1 MIPLIETLRYRNS
14 DLFYFG
20 LACLVSAVLFA
31 ILIRLTDTQVAGVN
45 AWYKP
50 LKFALSIGIFAWTM
64 AWYTGYLPPSAS
76 ISLYNWVLII
86 LFGLEILYIA
96 IQAGRGQLS
105 HYNVSSPF
113 YSFMYFFMAA
123 AATIVTIHTAYIG
136 LLFFAPTVVELPG
149 HYLWS
154 IRAGFLLFVVFS
166 FEGFLMGS
174 AMRHTVGAADG
185 GSGIPLVNWSTRFGD
200 LRVAHFVGMHAL
212 QVLPALSWYLLKNS
226 WLTLLAFLLYA
237 CLAAF
242 ILWQALQ
249 GKPLIRL

>member
-1 MIPLIETLRYRNS
+1 MLSFLETLRYRNS

-20 LACLVSAVLFA
+20 LACLVSAVLFG
-31 ILIRLTDTQVAGVN
+31 LLVRLTGTQVAGVN

-50 LKFALSIGIFAWTM
+50 LKFALSIGILAWTM
-64 AWYTGYLPPSAS
+64 AWYTGYLAPSLS
-76 ISLYNWVLII
+76 VKIYNWTLII

-123 AATIVTIHTAYIG
+123 AATVVTLHTAYIG
-136 LLFFAPTVVELPG
+136 LLFFGATAVELPQ

-154 IRAGFLLFVVFS
+154 IRAGFLLFAVFS
-166 FEGFLMGS
+166 FEGFVMGS
-174 AMRHTVGAADG
+174 AMRHTVGATD
-185 GSGIPLVNWSTRFGD
+185 GSGGLPLLNWSTRFGD

-212 QVLPALSWYLLKNS
+212 QVLPFLSWYLLKQS
-226 WLTLLAFLLYA
+226 WMTLVAFLCYA
-237 CLAAF
+237 CLAAY
-242 ILWQALQ
+242 ILWQALE
-249 GKPLIRL
+249 GKPFIRL